1 MLVLC
6 PRCNESREMMRP
18 PPNPK
23 VVCKSCG
30 QYGRARAKV
39 RHFRLCPDCGD
50 CKETTK
56 ANSGYRR
63 CRGCNDI
70 AKRIETAAKQA
81 ILPPELKRT
90 LGIYHPDGYQGVP
103 KKEKVINREVAIK
116 KKAARPK
123 KETAIKLRII
133 RDKKANAKYRED
145 IEADAIHVKPDIPK
159 QKISDEDMINAFYK
173 KGNINEDTS
182 INLGFD
188 SRWITSSAARAS

>member
-133 RDKKANAKYRED
+133 RDKKANAKYKD
-145 IEADAIHVKPDIPK
+145 ALIEETKFKKTEIPK
-159 QKISDEDMINAFYK
+159 QKVSDQDMIDAFYK
-173 KGNINEDTS
+173 KGNKHEDTS
-182 INLGFD
+182 SNLGFD
-188 SRWITSSAARAS
+188 SRWTFSSVARAS